1 MQKRKVNYRNVF
13 QPSDTIAF
21 VVIIIGLFIALFL
34 DEMAVRLIGVCITI
48 LGGVALFMMVSPR
61 LSDMSMPRPP
71 KPTENLS
78 FMSQTTRDGGRTRQV
93 FDSTAY
99 RATFG
104 AEDQEQSRRMN
115 ARSDCFPS

>member
-48 LGGVALFMMVSPR
+48 LVVLPFS
-61 LSDMSMPRPP
+61 
-71 KPTENLS
+71 
-78 FMSQTTRDGGRTRQV
+78 
-93 FDSTAY
+93 
-99 RATFG
+99 
-104 AEDQEQSRRMN
+104 
-115 ARSDCFPS
+115 